1 MGKQGGVW
9 ISPDFFEADLRPP
22 GWPENPDIRRAVDWF
37 LTFLDPEEWKRR
49 RFAALQHF
57 VDAASGEVSADPNG
71 KGRFFDERDQFAW
84 YLFLAQAVL
93 DHPTI
98 YDFTFGPRVMPI
110 MAAIGRNFDL
120 LQGVKGVEG
129 RVRRMIGQEKGQPNA
144 CLFELLVAAAYT
156 QRGADVSF
164 LEERPGVAKT
174 HDLDV
179 LLDGTLW
186 AVECKR
192 MEGGQ
197 YTEDERTRARQL
209 WLPMARGFQEHNID
223 VYCNTRFLV
232 ELSKIP
238 VGYFSGKVKE
248 WGAGGMLRPVT
259 WSDALSIGEIR
270 RLDLGPLTR
279 ALKSDDIAL
288 NSSRLYELLTGTYK
302 PNAKIISSLNVRRA
316 ENPLYVAEFQ
326 GGTVFDWESLSPES
340 VDAKARDV
348 LKRLSEGNSQLPDG
362 RPSIIHVGIEAVD
375 GVEVE
380 RARYEKIIRNIVN
393 FDPGTK
399 ELEYVY
405 VTWYAPES
413 PPNNSGA
420 FDETCHW
427 QAVRPRRRRPL
438 DRGLLVL
445 PSGLPSRNGAHWQPT
460 VGGV

>member
-1 MGKQGGVW
+1 
-9 ISPDFFEADLRPP
+9 
-22 GWPENPDIRRAVDWF
+22 
-37 LTFLDPEEWKRR
+37 
-49 RFAALQHF
+49 
-57 VDAASGEVSADPNG
+57 
-71 KGRFFDERDQFAW
+71 
-84 YLFLAQAVL
+84 
-93 DHPTI
+93 
-98 YDFTFGPRVMPI
+98 
-110 MAAIGRNFDL
+110 
-120 LQGVKGVEG
+120 
-129 RVRRMIGQEKGQPNA
+129 
-144 CLFELLVAAAYT
+144 
-156 QRGADVSF
+156 
-164 LEERPGVAKT
+164 
-174 HDLDV
+174 
-179 LLDGTLW
+179 
-186 AVECKR
+186 
-192 MEGGQ
+192 
-197 YTEDERTRARQL
+197 
-209 WLPMARGFQEHNID
+209 
-223 VYCNTRFLV
+223 
-232 ELSKIP
+232 
-238 VGYFSGKVKE
+238 
-248 WGAGGMLRPVT
+248 
-259 WSDALSIGEIR
+259 
-270 RLDLGPLTR
+270 
-279 ALKSDDIAL
+279 
-288 NSSRLYELLTGTYK
+288 LLTGTYK

-316 ENPLYVAEFQ
+316 ENPLYVAECQ
-326 GGTVFDWESLSPES
+326 GGKVFDWESLSPES